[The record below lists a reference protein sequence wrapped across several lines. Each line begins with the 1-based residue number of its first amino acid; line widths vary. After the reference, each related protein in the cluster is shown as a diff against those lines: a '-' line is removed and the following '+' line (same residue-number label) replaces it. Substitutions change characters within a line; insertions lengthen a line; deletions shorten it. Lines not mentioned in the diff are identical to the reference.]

1 MSNEII
7 IIHNPSD
14 KFGKDSI
21 TIDISDTSYGAL
33 YLLQKDLEKNYEN
46 LKKDVENG
54 LGGYPTSDS
63 YLDLL
68 NKLSV
73 KLKDKIKQDGK

>member
-1 MSNEII
+1 MSNEIKI
-7 IIHNPSD
+7 IYNSND
-14 KFGKDSI
+14 RFGKDSI
-21 TIDISDTSYGAL
+21 TIDITDVSYGAL

-46 LKKDVENG
+46 LKKEVENG
-54 LGGYPTSDS
+54 LGWHPTSDS

-73 KLKDKIKQDGK
+73 QLKHKIKQDE

>member
-14 KFGKDSI
+14 RFGKDCI
-21 TIDISDTSYGAL
+21 TIDITDTSYGAL